1 MKCVQFLLPGVFCVS
16 NLIIAGCSRL
26 NGIIEIP
33 GAKNAVLPVLAA
45 TLLNNGT
52 CILENCPELDDVLTM
67 IEILSALGC
76 KVKRKDARIEID
88 SSNLVSSCIPETLAR
103 RMRSSIIILGAVL
116 ARCGEVL
123 VSYPGGCEIG
133 MRPIDMHIRALVQM
147 GAEVDGLNHGMLRV
161 SASKLQGCEIL
172 LDYPSVGA
180 TENIMLAACFAEGE
194 TLIRNAAKEP
204 EIEDLQEFLKKM
216 GVDAKGAGTGV
227 VRVKGVGEIKCQ
239 PVHKIIPDRIVAGT
253 YLSAAAATGGSLVVT
268 GVDYDHIGSILY
280 CLKRTGCKIK
290 SYQGGVVTL
299 ESEGNINALDLV
311 RTSPYP
317 GFPTDMQPQL
327 VALLSRCNG
336 TSVVVET
343 VFENRF
349 RYTEQLLKLGADI
362 SVQGRTA
369 IIRGVEK
376 LKGAY
381 VEARDL
387 RGGAALILAGLTAE
401 GETRISGIGYIDR
414 GYEKVE
420 QVLSKV
426 GAKIRRVEDLPDA

>member
-1 MKCVQFLLPGVFCVS
+1 MS
-16 NLIIAGCSRL
+16 NLIIAGGSRL
-26 NGIIEIP
+26 SGIIEVP

-52 CILENCPELDDVLTM
+52 SILENCPELDDVLTM
-67 IEILSALGC
+67 LEILSALGC
-76 KVKRKDARIEID
+76 KTKKKGSRIEID
-88 SSNLVSSCIPETLAR
+88 ATNLTSSCIPEVLAK

-133 MRPIDMHIRALVQM
+133 MRPIDIHIRALIQM
-147 GAEVDGLNHGMLRV
+147 GAEVDGLKHGMLRV
-161 SASKLQGCEIL
+161 SAAKLQGCEVL

-204 EIEDLQEFLKKM
+204 EIEDLQNYLNQM
-216 GVDAKGAGTGV
+216 GVNITGAGTGV
-227 VRVKGVGEIKCQ
+227 VRIQGIREIKAE
-239 PVHKIIPDRIVAGT
+239 PIHKIIPDRIVAGT
-253 YLSAAAATGGSLVVT
+253 YLSAVAATGGSLVVT
-268 GVDYDHIGSILY
+268 GIEYDHIGSILY
-280 CLKRTGCKIK
+280 CLRRTGCKIK
-290 SYQGGVVTL
+290 NYSGGVVTL
-299 ESEGNINALDLV
+299 ESAGRLNALDLV

-317 GFPTDMQPQL
+317 GFPTDMQPQM
-327 VALLSRCNG
+327 VALLTKCIG
-336 TSVVVET
+336 TSVIVET

-349 RYTEQLLKLGADI
+349 RYTEQLQKLGADI
-362 SVQGRTA
+362 SIQGRTA

-376 LKGAY
+376 LKGAF

-387 RGGAALILAGLTAE
+387 RGGAALIIAGLAAE
-401 GETRISGIGYIDR
+401 GETIISGVGYIDR

-420 QVLSKV
+420 NILSKV
-426 GAKIRRVEDLPDA
+426 GANIIRVED

>member
-1 MKCVQFLLPGVFCVS
+1 MS
-16 NLIIAGCSRL
+16 NLIIAGGSRL
-26 NGIIEIP
+26 SGIIEVP

-52 CILENCPELDDVLTM
+52 SILENCPELDDVLTM

-76 KVKRKDARIEID
+76 KIKKKGSRIEVD
-88 SSNLVSSCIPETLAR
+88 ASNLTSSRIPETLAK

-133 MRPIDMHIRALVQM
+133 LRPIDMHLRALEQM
-147 GAEVDGLNHGMLRV
+147 GAEVDGLSQGMLRV
-161 SASKLQGCEIL
+161 SASRLQGCEVL

-204 EIEDLQEFLKKM
+204 EIEDLQNYLIRM
-216 GVDAKGAGTGV
+216 GVNVTGAGTGV
-227 VRVKGVGEIKCQ
+227 VRIQGVREIKAE
-239 PVHKIIPDRIVAGT
+239 PIHKIIPDRIVAGT
-253 YLSAAAATGGSLVVT
+253 YLSAVAATGGSIVVT
-268 GVDYDHIGSILY
+268 GIEYDHIGSILY
-280 CLKRTGCKIK
+280 CLRRTGCRIK
-290 SYQGGVVTL
+290 NYSGGVVTL
-299 ESEGNINALDLV
+299 ESDGKLNPLDLV

-317 GFPTDMQPQL
+317 GFPTDMQPQI
-327 VALLSRCNG
+327 VALLTKSKG

-349 RYTEQLLKLGADI
+349 RYTEQLQKLGADI
-362 SVQGRTA
+362 SIQGRTA

-376 LKGAY
+376 LKGASI
-381 VEARDL
+381 EARDL
-387 RGGAALILAGLTAE
+387 RGGAALIIAGLTAE
-401 GETRISGIGYIDR
+401 GETNISGVGYIDR

-420 QVLSKV
+420 NVLSKI
-426 GAKIRRVEDLPDA
+426 GANIRRVED

>member
-1 MKCVQFLLPGVFCVS
+1 MS
-16 NLIIAGCSRL
+16 NLIIAGGSRL
-26 NGIIEIP
+26 SGIIEVP

-52 CILENCPELDDVLTM
+52 SILENCPELDDVLTM
-67 IEILSALGC
+67 LEILSALGC
-76 KVKRKDARIEID
+76 KTKRKGSRIEVD
-88 SSNLVSSCIPETLAR
+88 ASNLTSSCIPEILAK

-133 MRPIDMHIRALVQM
+133 MRPIDMHLRALEQM

-161 SASKLQGCEIL
+161 SAAKLQGCEIL

-204 EIEDLQEFLKKM
+204 EIEDLQDFLKKI
-216 GVDAKGAGTGV
+216 GVDVAGAGSGV
-227 VRVKGVGEIKCQ
+227 IKIQGVNEIKTEC
-239 PVHKIIPDRIVAGT
+239 VHKIIPDRIVAGT
-253 YLSAAAATGGSLVVT
+253 YLSAVAATGGSLVVT
-268 GVDYDHIGSILY
+268 GVEYDHIGSILY
-280 CLKRTGCKIK
+280 CLRRTGCKIK

-299 ESEGNINALDLV
+299 ESDGKLKALDLV

-317 GFPTDMQPQL
+317 GFPTDMQPQI
-327 VALLSRCNG
+327 VALLTKCSG
-336 TSVVVET
+336 TSVIVET

-349 RYTEQLLKLGADI
+349 RYTEQLQKLGADI

-369 IIRGVEK
+369 IIRGVDK
-376 LKGAY
+376 LTGAA

-387 RGGAALILAGLTAE
+387 RGGAALILAGLVAE
-401 GETRISGIGYIDR
+401 GETCISGVCYIDR

-420 QVLSKV
+420 QVLAKV
-426 GAKIRRVEDLPDA
+426 GANIRRDEDIASKS

>member
-1 MKCVQFLLPGVFCVS
+1 VS
-16 NLIIAGCSRL
+16 NLIIAGGSRL
-26 NGIIEIP
+26 SGIIEVP
-33 GAKNAVLPVLAA
+33 GAKNSVLPVLAA

-52 CILENCPELDDVLTM
+52 SILENCPELDDVLTM
-67 IEILSALGC
+67 LEILSALGC
-76 KVKRKDARIEID
+76 KTKKKGSRIEID
-88 SSNLVSSCIPETLAR
+88 ASNLTSSCIPEILAK

-133 MRPIDMHIRALVQM
+133 MRPIDMHLRALEQM
-147 GAEVDGLNHGMLRV
+147 GAEVDGLSHGMLKV

-204 EIEDLQEFLKKM
+204 EIEDLQEFLRKI
-216 GVDAKGAGTGV
+216 GVDVSGAGSGV
-227 VRVKGVGEIKCQ
+227 IRVQGVSKIKAE
-239 PVHKIIPDRIVAGT
+239 PIHRIIPDRIAAGT
-253 YLSAAAATGGSLVVT
+253 YLAAVAAAGGSLVVT
-268 GVDYDHIGSILY
+268 GVEYDHIGSILY
-280 CLKRTGCKIK
+280 CLRRAGCRIK
-290 SYQGGVVTL
+290 NYMGGVVTL
-299 ESEGNINALDLV
+299 ESDGKLKALDLV

-317 GFPTDMQPQL
+317 GFPTDMQPQI
-327 VALLSRCNG
+327 VALLTKCTG

-349 RYTEQLLKLGADI
+349 RYTEQLQKMGADI

-376 LKGAY
+376 LTGAS

-387 RGGAALILAGLTAE
+387 RGGAALILAGLVAE
-401 GETRISGIGYIDR
+401 GETRISGVGYIDR
-414 GYEKVE
+414 GYEKIE

-426 GAKIRRVEDLPDA
+426 GADIRRVEE

>member
-1 MKCVQFLLPGVFCVS
+1 MS
-16 NLIIAGCSRL
+16 NLIIAGGSRL
-26 NGIIEIP
+26 SGIIEVP

-52 CILENCPELDDVLTM
+52 SILENCPELDDVLTM
-67 IEILSALGC
+67 LEILSALGC
-76 KVKRKDARIEID
+76 KTKKKGSRIEVD
-88 SSNLVSSCIPETLAR
+88 ASNLTSSCIPEILAK

-133 MRPIDMHIRALVQM
+133 MRPIDMHLRALEQM
-147 GAEVDGLNHGMLRV
+147 GAEVDGVNQGMLRV
-161 SASKLQGCEIL
+161 SAAKLQGCEVL

-180 TENIMLAACFAEGE
+180 TENIMLAASFAEGE

-204 EIEDLQEFLKKM
+204 EIEDLQNYLNQM
-216 GVDAKGAGTGV
+216 GVNVTGAGTGV
-227 VRVKGVGEIKCQ
+227 VRIQGVREIKAE
-239 PVHKIIPDRIVAGT
+239 PIHKIIPDRIVAGT
-253 YLSAAAATGGSLVVT
+253 YLSAVAATGGSLVVT
-268 GVDYDHIGSILY
+268 GVEYDHIGSILY
-280 CLKRTGCKIK
+280 CLRRTGCRIK
-290 SYQGGVVTL
+290 NYAGGVVTL
-299 ESEGNINALDLV
+299 ECDGRLNALDLI

-317 GFPTDMQPQL
+317 GFPTDMQPQI
-327 VALLSRCNG
+327 VALLTKSIG

-349 RYTEQLLKLGADI
+349 RYTEQLQKLGADI

-369 IIRGVEK
+369 IIRGVDK
-376 LKGAY
+376 LKGAS

-387 RGGAALILAGLTAE
+387 RGGAALIIAGLAAE
-401 GETRISGIGYIDR
+401 GETNISGVGYIDR

-420 QVLSKV
+420 NVLSKV
-426 GAKIRRVEDLPDA
+426 GAKIRRVED

>member
-1 MKCVQFLLPGVFCVS
+1 VS
-16 NLIIAGCSRL
+16 NLIIAGGSRL
-26 NGIIEIP
+26 SGIIEVP
-33 GAKNAVLPVLAA
+33 GAKNSVLPVLAA

-52 CILENCPELDDVLTM
+52 SILENCPELDDVLTM
-67 IEILSALGC
+67 LEILSALGC
-76 KVKRKDARIEID
+76 KTKKKGSRIEVD
-88 SSNLVSSCIPETLAR
+88 ASNLTSSCIPEILAK

-133 MRPIDMHIRALVQM
+133 MRPIDMHLRALEQM
-147 GAEVDGLNHGMLRV
+147 GAEVDGLSHGMLKV

-204 EIEDLQEFLKKM
+204 EIEDLQEFLRKI
-216 GVDAKGAGTGV
+216 GVDVSGAGSGV
-227 VRVKGVGEIKCQ
+227 IRVQGVSEIKAE
-239 PVHKIIPDRIVAGT
+239 PIHRIIPDRIAAGT
-253 YLSAAAATGGSLVVT
+253 YLAAVAAAGGSLVVT
-268 GVDYDHIGSILY
+268 GVEYDHIGSILY
-280 CLKRTGCKIK
+280 CLRRAGCRIK
-290 SYQGGVVTL
+290 NYMGGVVTL
-299 ESEGNINALDLV
+299 ESDGKLKALDLV

-317 GFPTDMQPQL
+317 GFPTDMQPQI
-327 VALLSRCNG
+327 VALLTKCTG

-349 RYTEQLLKLGADI
+349 RYTEQLQKMGADI

-376 LKGAY
+376 LTGAS

-387 RGGAALILAGLTAE
+387 RGGAALILAGLVAE
-401 GETRISGIGYIDR
+401 GETRISGVGYIDR
-414 GYEKVE
+414 GYEKIE

-426 GAKIRRVEDLPDA
+426 GADIRRVEE

>member
-1 MKCVQFLLPGVFCVS
+1 MS
-16 NLIIAGCSRL
+16 NLIIAGGSRL
-26 NGIIEIP
+26 SGIIEVP

-52 CILENCPELDDVLTM
+52 SILENCPELDDVLTM

-76 KVKRKDARIEID
+76 KIKRKGSRIEVD
-88 SSNLVSSCIPETLAR
+88 ASQLTSSSIPELLAR

-116 ARCGEVL
+116 ARCGEVH

-133 MRPIDMHIRALVQM
+133 MRPIDMHLRALEQM

-161 SASKLQGCEIL
+161 RVDKLQGCEIL

-204 EIEDLQEFLKKM
+204 EIEDLQDFLNKT
-216 GVDAKGAGTGV
+216 GVMVTGAGSGV
-227 VRVKGVGEIKCQ
+227 IRIKGVSEIKSQ
-239 PVHKIIPDRIVAGT
+239 INHRIIPDRIVAGT
-253 YLSAAAATGGSLVVT
+253 YLAAAAATGGSLVVT

-280 CLKRTGCKIK
+280 CLKRCGCKIK
-290 SYQGGVVTL
+290 NYQGGVVTL
-299 ESEGNINALDLV
+299 ESEGRLSPLDLV

-317 GFPTDMQPQL
+317 GFPTDMQPQI
-327 VALLSRCNG
+327 VALLTRCAG

-349 RYTEQLLKLGADI
+349 RYTEQLMKLGADV

-369 IIRGVEK
+369 IIRGVDT
-376 LKGAY
+376 LMGADL
-381 VEARDL
+381 EARDL
-387 RGGAALILAGLTAE
+387 RGGAALIIAGLAAQ
-401 GETRISGIGYIDR
+401 GETRISGVGYIDR

-426 GAKIRRVEDLPDA
+426 GAQIRRVED

>member
-1 MKCVQFLLPGVFCVS
+1 LLPGVFCVS
-16 NLIIAGCSRL
+16 NLIIAGGSRL
-26 NGIIEIP
+26 SGIIEVP

-52 CILENCPELDDVLTM
+52 SILENCPELDDVLTM
-67 IEILSALGC
+67 LEILSALGC
-76 KVKRKDARIEID
+76 KTRRKGSRIEVD
-88 SSNLVSSCIPETLAR
+88 ASNLTSSCIPEILAK

-133 MRPIDMHIRALVQM
+133 MRPIDMHLRALEQM
-147 GAEVDGLNHGMLRV
+147 GAEVDGLKHGMLKV
-161 SASKLQGCEIL
+161 SAAKLQGCEIL

-204 EIEDLQEFLKKM
+204 EIEDLQEFLKKL
-216 GVDAKGAGTGV
+216 GVNVAGAGTGV
-227 VRVKGVGEIKCQ
+227 IRIQGVSGEIKAE
-239 PVHKIIPDRIVAGT
+239 PVHKIIPDRIAAGT
-253 YLSAAAATGGSLVVT
+253 YLTATAATGGSLVVT
-268 GVDYDHIGSILY
+268 NVEYDHIGSILY
-280 CLKRTGCKIK
+280 CLRRIGCRIK
-290 SYQGGVVTL
+290 NYVGGVVTL
-299 ESEGNINALDLV
+299 ESDGKLKALDLV

-317 GFPTDMQPQL
+317 GFPTDMQPQI
-327 VALLSRCNG
+327 VALLTKCSG

-349 RYTEQLLKLGADI
+349 RYTEQLQKMGADI

-376 LKGAY
+376 LTGAS

-387 RGGAALILAGLTAE
+387 RGGAALIIAGLAAE
-401 GETRISGIGYIDR
+401 GETHISGVGYIDR
-414 GYEKVE
+414 GYERIE

-426 GAKIRRVEDLPDA
+426 GADIRRVEE

>member
-1 MKCVQFLLPGVFCVS
+1 MS
-16 NLIIAGCSRL
+16 NLIIAGGSRL
-26 NGIIEIP
+26 SGIIEVP
-33 GAKNAVLPVLAA
+33 GAKNSVLPVLAA

-52 CILENCPELDDVLTM
+52 SILENCPELDDVLTM
-67 IEILSALGC
+67 LEILSALGC
-76 KVKRKDARIEID
+76 KTKKKGSRIEID
-88 SSNLVSSCIPETLAR
+88 ASNLTSSCIPEILAK

-133 MRPIDMHIRALVQM
+133 MRPIDMHLRALEQM
-147 GAEVDGLNHGMLRV
+147 GAEVDGLSHGMLKV

-204 EIEDLQEFLKKM
+204 EIEDLQEFLRKI
-216 GVDAKGAGTGV
+216 GVDVSGAGSGV
-227 VRVKGVGEIKCQ
+227 IRVQGVSEIKTE
-239 PVHKIIPDRIVAGT
+239 PIHRIIPDRIAAGT
-253 YLSAAAATGGSLVVT
+253 YLAAVAAAGGSLVVT
-268 GVDYDHIGSILY
+268 GVEYDHIGSILY
-280 CLKRTGCKIK
+280 CLRRAGCRIK
-290 SYQGGVVTL
+290 NYMGGVVTL
-299 ESEGNINALDLV
+299 ESDGKLKALDLV

-317 GFPTDMQPQL
+317 GFPTDMQPQI
-327 VALLSRCNG
+327 VALLTKCTG

-349 RYTEQLLKLGADI
+349 RYTEQLQKMGADI

-376 LKGAY
+376 LTGAS

-387 RGGAALILAGLTAE
+387 RGGAALILAGLVAE
-401 GETRISGIGYIDR
+401 GETRISGVGYIDR
-414 GYEKVE
+414 GDEKIE

-426 GAKIRRVEDLPDA
+426 GADIRRVEE